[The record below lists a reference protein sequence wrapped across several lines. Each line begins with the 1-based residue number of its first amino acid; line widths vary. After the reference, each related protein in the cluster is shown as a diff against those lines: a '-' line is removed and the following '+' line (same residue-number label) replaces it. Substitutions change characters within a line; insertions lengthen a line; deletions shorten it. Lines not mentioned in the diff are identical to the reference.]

1 MHRIS
6 TSSKVP
12 KDERV
17 YAFPKLE
24 SQFTRFDIYRT
35 STYVHVVA
43 ANYNDTKIQVLNIDR
58 EKTVSDIS
66 LHFEKAREQRTD
78 IEGALPGAIFNAAF
92 GPVELQLVH
101 DADIAWTPPE
111 SLGSQC
117 RLVQPSY

>member
-1 MHRIS
+1 MHRTS
-6 TSSKVP
+6 KSSKVP

-58 EKTVSDIS
+58 EKNRER
-66 LHFEKAREQRTD
+66 HF
-78 IEGALPGAIFNAAF
+78 AAF
-92 GPVELQLVH
+92 
-101 DADIAWTPPE
+101 
-111 SLGSQC
+111 
-117 RLVQPSY
+117 